1 MKGRSGMELMSF
13 VVLGVF
19 IFGQDVLGVLIRY

>member
-19 IFGQDVLGVLIRY
+19 FFGQDVLGVLIRY